1 MKSDVERNS
10 AAEESSAMNDVQCRR
25 QCDIVTVSVT
35 CPHDRLTGCTGDHNG
50 SCKCSWGQREAKM
63 QHPVAWKGFKCKR
76 SDFIWSRLWGRAAVC
91 NEVLG
96 EMLARFGESSGN
108 NWWIEMVVNEVTWLR
123 GHDISQLW
131 ERSGKCFYR
140 FWLTGIH
147 ELVTVDII

>member
-63 QHPVAWKGFKCKR
+63 QHPVAWNGRGSSASALISFDRGCEEG
-76 SDFIWSRLWGRAAVC
+76 RLCA
-91 NEVLG
+91 
-96 EMLARFGESSGN
+96 MKF
-108 NWWIEMVVNEVTWLR
+108 
-123 GHDISQLW
+123 
-131 ERSGKCFYR
+131 
-140 FWLTGIH
+140 
-147 ELVTVDII
+147 